1 MDEDTFEDTP
11 YFILP
16 IKKEVSILP
25 SQLNRNM
32 EESLLKNIKKK
43 IEGKCINEGYVR
55 KNSLIIIDRT
65 MAYKKGEHF
74 NGQMTCLLH
83 CICDICFPPQGE
95 RFICEVKTIN
105 KMGLLAVNGPINVYV
120 TRQQEQNEDFF
131 NQGIE
136 PNMEIEI
143 EVIKSKC
150 TPGDDKIIVLGAIK
164 NIIDDT
170 QLNQLPHKNIKLNI
184 GNINTEVFNLV
195 KNNSP
200 PEPKVIY
207 GYNSYVDFV
216 RNDYHNIQKDAE
228 KMCLEKFKNGSKK
241 KPKNMSIED
250 AATRECSMM
259 IRLARSLT
267 NQFEVVHPPS
277 FYTESLVN
285 DYNKPRDRAFFKMW
299 EMIEDFNL
307 LPKKSDIEIITTAHL
322 AEAPGSFVEATLK
335 WREQGSSNKNVTDKI
350 FGISLKDE
358 SEESPGI
365 PVEKMESVLSKD
377 YPNFTA
383 IYGGESKHPIPAGYK
398 KRQGDGTGDLY
409 KIGNILD
416 FAADVQKAGGGYLVT
431 SDLGFEFDNVEDV
444 REQAFQFPLFAQ
456 IVGVLS
462 CQAFGGNCV
471 IKLFTTFTDIT
482 AKLIYYISQFY
493 QESYMSKPYTSR
505 TGTSEKYL
513 ICKNFEGISKEQLS
527 NLYESFE
534 NWKSIETFSG
544 ANYKDNKEYV
554 VDITNINNRSAIK
567 DIEQFNKENIRQR
580 QIKVLK
586 RINKFIKDMPD
597 IDTQSDIKNRQITL
611 ARKWFNHYNFDC
623 N

>member
-1 MDEDTFEDTP
+1 M
-11 YFILP
+11 
-16 IKKEVSILP
+16 
-25 SQLNRNM
+25 
-32 EESLLKNIKKK
+32 
-43 IEGKCINEGYVR
+43 
-55 KNSLIIIDRT
+55 
-65 MAYKKGEHF
+65 
-74 NGQMTCLLH
+74 
-83 CICDICFPPQGE
+83 
-95 RFICEVKTIN
+95 
-105 KMGLLAVNGPINVYV
+105 
-120 TRQQEQNEDFF
+120 
-131 NQGIE
+131 
-136 PNMEIEI
+136 
-143 EVIKSKC
+143 
-150 TPGDDKIIVLGAIK
+150 
-164 NIIDDT
+164 
-170 QLNQLPHKNIKLNI
+170 
-184 GNINTEVFNLV
+184 
-195 KNNSP
+195 
-200 PEPKVIY
+200 
-207 GYNSYVDFV
+207 
-216 RNDYHNIQKDAE
+216 
-228 KMCLEKFKNGSKK
+228 
-241 KPKNMSIED
+241 
-250 AATRECSMM
+250 
-259 IRLARSLT
+259 
-267 NQFEVVHPPS
+267 
-277 FYTESLVN
+277 
-285 DYNKPRDRAFFKMW
+285 
-299 EMIEDFNL
+299 
-307 LPKKSDIEIITTAHL
+307 EIITTAHL

-335 WREQGSSNKNVTDKI
+335 WREQGSANKNVTDKI